1 MALKPNLP
9 RYPDPSRVDGGRSPQ
24 SATLREAGKSFDF
37 YACIILTCKN
47 EFKPTFPT
55 LHGFTKVRDS
65 GLLLRITE

>member
-37 YACIILTCKN
+37 YAYIIRIFAFK
-47 EFKPTFPT
+47 FKPILPYPVT
-55 LHGFTKVRDS
+55 
-65 GLLLRITE
+65 RIL